1 MIWELAIGDPPQPPC
16 FGYECLEG
24 RDSGEGT
31 SQGGRQFSIGHIEP
45 QVLGERHPEGHIKEA
60 NGHRDL
66 DLSRK
71 TCGHLATEAWGVAE
85 PSQGKK
91 DWGLGNP
98 DLQDRSQDRGSSQR
112 GEQVRAWERGSPG
125 REL

>member
-1 MIWELAIGDPPQPPC
+1 MEFSRPEYWSGYPFPSPGDLP
-16 FGYECLEG
+16 
-24 RDSGEGT
+24 
-31 SQGGRQFSIGHIEP
+31 
-45 QVLGERHPEGHIKEA
+45 IKEA

-112 GEQVRAWERGSPG
+112 GEQVRAWERRSPG